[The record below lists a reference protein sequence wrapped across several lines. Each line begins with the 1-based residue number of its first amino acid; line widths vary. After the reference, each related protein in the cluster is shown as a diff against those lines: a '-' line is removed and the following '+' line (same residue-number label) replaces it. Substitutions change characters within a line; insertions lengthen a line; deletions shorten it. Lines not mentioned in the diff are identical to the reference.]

1 MGLDIRLPLGYV
13 FVIVGLIMTAYGVAT
28 WHSPIYAVSMGVN
41 INLVWGLTMLLSGGV
56 TLIVAKRR

>member
-28 WHSPIYAVSMGVN
+28 WPSVDGP
-41 INLVWGLTMLLSGGV
+41 
-56 TLIVAKRR
+56 VAHPKRGES